1 MTLCQFLDSD
11 LKRLAPSTSCF
22 VNMDLWNQIP
32 CCEEAQVAPQRHME
46 RNGDRWSIAPADSQ
60 HFVADGK
67 VDAPAAVKYGLLE
80 TQGTRMASLQS
91 PAQNTDL

>member
-1 MTLCQFLDSD
+1 
-11 LKRLAPSTSCF
+11 
-22 VNMDLWNQIP
+22 
-32 CCEEAQVAPQRHME
+32 ME